1 MADDRTARL
10 LARQERL
17 RLEEEMAQANQDILT
32 AITDLVRVIGDQN
45 TAQAAVNQLLQDAVD
60 AMRDNTAAAAGGAG
74 GAAAAAATFAISPGT
89 IAPDALIDY
98 STKIG
103 GFLYKLGK
111 SALDENE
118 KFDCQQEQ
126 LPQFLTLLEKRT
138 KAMGWDDPNQGITPI
153 THGVGAAA
161 QVVDGLRDYGSYDLD
176 DVTRTCTDYVIEG
189 EPKQQS
195 RAAQNNAAAADC
207 LMESVTSRVK
217 NLLLTDESNWKMNSR
232 VDGSGEDVD
241 VAMKMF
247 KELIR
252 YTTLDTRSTD
262 SILRT
267 RIRHLPDYSAT
278 VKGNIPMIH
287 TQFTNTLMMLKA
299 RHQDIDD
306 KETILFDTYRVS
318 PNENFRRYM
327 AKLED
332 EFLENHPNMA
342 NADYQVIM
350 RKALQRYNVIT
361 ENQQW
366 DALSPEQESIIALKT
381 ELLAVKGDALKL
393 SKKLA
398 DIGKKGD
405 KKQKAAKSS
414 PEGAEQQQMPNKL
427 QQPKQGGVK
436 KNKKNTFNKK
446 QQKADEAWKKVPPA
460 AGKPHTM
467 QQNGKT
473 WHWCEFHMMWCIH
486 TSEECRLN
494 PKNAAQKFQANKA
507 HLHDSNEEEDDGPTQ
522 LEQMMATLAMS
533 ACAAG

>member
-1 MADDRTARL
+1 MADDRAARL
-10 LARQERL
+10 LARQDRQ
-17 RLEEEMAQANQDILT
+17 MAQANQDVLT
-32 AITDLVRVIGDQN
+32 ALTQLVRVIGDQN
-45 TAQAAVNQLLQDAVD
+45 NAQTALNQLTRDAID
-60 AMRDNTAAAAGGAG
+60 AMRDNTAAAGGAG
-74 GAAAAAATFAISPGT
+74 GAAATFAISPGT
-89 IAPDALIDY
+89 VAPDALIDY
-98 STKIG
+98 STRVG
-103 GFLYKLGK
+103 GFLYKLAK

-161 QVVDGLRDYGSYDLD
+161 QVVEGLRDYGSYDLD
-176 DVTRTCTDYVIEG
+176 DVTRTCRDYIIEG

-207 LMESVTSRVK
+207 IMESVTSRVK

-232 VDGSGEDVD
+232 DDGTGEVVD

-262 SILRT
+262 AILRT

-327 AKLED
+327 AKIED

-350 RKALQRYNVIT
+350 RKALQRYNVIS

-366 DALSPEQESIIALKT
+366 DSLSPEQESIIALKA
-381 ELLAVKGDALKL
+381 ELAAVKGDALKL
-393 SKKLA
+393 SKKLTE
-398 DIGKKGD
+398 IGKIGD
-405 KKQKAAKSS
+405 KKKAWKPA
-414 PEGAEQQQMPNKL
+414 PEGANQQQTPTPKNQ
-427 QQPKQGGVK
+427 QQPKQGGGK

-446 QQKADEAWKKVPPA
+446 VQKADEAWKKVPPA

-467 QQNGKT
+467 QRDGKT
-473 WHWCEFHMMWCIH
+473 WHWCEYHMMWCIH
-486 TSEECRLN
+486 TTDECRLN
-494 PKNAAQKFQANKA
+494 PKNAGQNIQANNA
-507 HLHDSNEEEDDGPTQ
+507 HLHDQDEDAPTQ
-522 LEQMMATLAMS
+522 LEQMMATIAMS
-533 ACAAG
+533 AGTAQ